1 MHITFLLMKKYLFNL
16 SSSGLHLLLN
26 LLLSA
31 YNVVVDRGTETLSTV
46 ALVMRSALK
55 CEILDVIMGLES
67 L

>member
-1 MHITFLLMKKYLFNL
+1 MHTLQLPTD
-16 SSSGLHLLLN
+16 
-26 LLLSA
+26 
-31 YNVVVDRGTETLSTV
+31 NVVVDRETETPSTV